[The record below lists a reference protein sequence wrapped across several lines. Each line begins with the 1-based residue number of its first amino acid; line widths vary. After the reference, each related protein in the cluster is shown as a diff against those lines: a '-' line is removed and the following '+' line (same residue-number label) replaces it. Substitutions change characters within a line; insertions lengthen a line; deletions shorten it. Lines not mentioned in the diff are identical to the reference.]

1 MTSSEDPWH
10 KEDGNLPTVLVRPV
24 RSSHLRLCA
33 FLPNE
38 QSQNGPSV
46 AVHKATPTQNMDGA
60 GVTETRLN
68 KTGCQRDAITIQ
80 KKSIPDA
87 PSAQISQVHFC
98 GAFLSCQARK
108 IQKQPVLITRKCA
121 ASTHFGNGPLNACI
135 ARRFGAPSGRRF
147 CRCHTSITFTFTFP
161 FVIAE
166 ETLLSQQLNGA
177 IQCLFVSQNRRFRAG
192 LQKS

>member
-1 MTSSEDPWH
+1 MAQGRRQPPDCTGETSQIWPPS
-10 KEDGNLPTVLVRPV
+10 PV
-24 RSSHLRLCA
+24 CIPSKRA
-33 FLPNE
+33 N
-38 QSQNGPSV
+38 QNGPSV
-46 AVHKATPTQNMDGA
+46 AVNKATQNMDG
-60 GVTETRLN
+60 VSITETRLN

-121 ASTHFGNGPLNACI
+121 SSTHFGNGSLNACI
-135 ARRFGAPSGRRF
+135 ARRFGPPSGRRF
-147 CRCHTSITFTFTFP
+147 CRCHTSITLTFTFP
-161 FVIAE
+161 FVITE

-177 IQCLFVSQNRRFRAG
+177 IQCLFVSQNRRFRPS